1 MIFIEEREVD
11 INRFPD
17 GTLLLKEDIVLN
29 YSGLD
34 EITLTWLYDDNEE
47 LVSLI
52 FLVKHIRDSGIK
64 DINLKLPYIPN
75 ARQDRVKTDE
85 DVFTLKYFAD
95 VINWLEFK
103 SVEVLDPHSSVSEA
117 LINNIKVLSPEKY
130 ILKAINS
137 IEEEFTINQSTNGD
151 LASNQSGKS
160 QNLLLFYPDEG
171 AMKRYSGMIDRP
183 FCFGIKNRDWQT
195 GKIKD
200 LMVSGEID
208 LIKDA
213 SVLIVD
219 DISSRGGTFYH
230 SALKLK
236 ELGAKELYL
245 YVTHAEN
252 TILEGNVLKGDL
264 FKKVYTTDSI
274 FRKSHEKME
283 IFKLE

>member
-34 EITLTWLYDDNEE
+34 EITLTWLYDSNEE

-130 ILKAINS
+130 ILKAISS
-137 IEEEFTINQSTNGD
+137 IEDEFTINQSTNGD
-151 LASNQSGKS
+151 LASNQSDKS

-195 GKIKD
+195 GKIMD
-200 LMVSGEID
+200 LM
-208 LIKDA
+208 K
-213 SVLIVD
+213 
-219 DISSRGGTFYH
+219 
-230 SALKLK
+230 
-236 ELGAKELYL
+236 
-245 YVTHAEN
+245 
-252 TILEGNVLKGDL
+252 ILQK
-264 FKKVYTTDSI
+264 
-274 FRKSHEKME
+274 
-283 IFKLE
+283 

>member
-34 EITLTWLYDDNEE
+34 EITLTWLYDSNEE

-151 LASNQSGKS
+151 LASNQSDKS

-208 LIKDA
+208 SIKDA

-236 ELGAKELYL
+236 ELGAKELY
-245 YVTHAEN
+245 
-252 TILEGNVLKGDL
+252 
-264 FKKVYTTDSI
+264 
-274 FRKSHEKME
+274 
-283 IFKLE
+283 

>member
-64 DINLKLPYIPN
+64 DINLKLPYIQN
-75 ARQDRVKTDE
+75 ARQDRVKTNE

-130 ILKAINS
+130 ILKAISS

-151 LASNQSGKS
+151 LSSNQSDKS

-264 FKKVYTTDSI
+264 FKKVYTTESI

>member
-34 EITLTWLYDDNEE
+34 EITPTWLYDDNEE

-117 LINNIKVLSPEKY
+117 LINNIKVLSPEK
-130 ILKAINS
+130 
-137 IEEEFTINQSTNGD
+137 
-151 LASNQSGKS
+151 
-160 QNLLLFYPDEG
+160 
-171 AMKRYSGMIDRP
+171 
-183 FCFGIKNRDWQT
+183 
-195 GKIKD
+195 
-200 LMVSGEID
+200 
-208 LIKDA
+208 
-213 SVLIVD
+213 
-219 DISSRGGTFYH
+219 
-230 SALKLK
+230 
-236 ELGAKELYL
+236 
-245 YVTHAEN
+245 
-252 TILEGNVLKGDL
+252 
-264 FKKVYTTDSI
+264 
-274 FRKSHEKME
+274 
-283 IFKLE
+283 

>member
-34 EITLTWLYDDNEE
+34 EITLTWLYDSNEE

-52 FLVKHIRDSGIK
+52 FLVKHIRDSGIR

-130 ILKAINS
+130 ILKAISS

-151 LASNQSGKS
+151 LASNQSDKS

-236 ELGAKELYL
+236 ELGAKELYF
-245 YVTHAEN
+245 YVTHA
-252 TILEGNVLKGDL
+252 
-264 FKKVYTTDSI
+264 
-274 FRKSHEKME
+274 
-283 IFKLE
+283 

>member
-103 SVEVLDPHSSVSEA
+103 SVEVLSISPVLSLTAPHHSPVHQSRCSMNTLSFCSNIPSTKNTSHTPQPVFAFQSFSLISKPCKDILPDEA
-117 LINNIKVLSPEKY
+117 LTFY
-130 ILKAINS
+130 Y
-137 IEEEFTINQSTNGD
+137 
-151 LASNQSGKS
+151 SNV
-160 QNLLLFYPDEG
+160 
-171 AMKRYSGMIDRP
+171 M
-183 FCFGIKNRDWQT
+183 
-195 GKIKD
+195 
-200 LMVSGEID
+200 
-208 LIKDA
+208 
-213 SVLIVD
+213 
-219 DISSRGGTFYH
+219 ISSSEPPSHLARNSLVTLHLLAHDPGKMVRG
-230 SALKLK
+230 L
-236 ELGAKELYL
+236 
-245 YVTHAEN
+245 
-252 TILEGNVLKGDL
+252 I
-264 FKKVYTTDSI
+264 
-274 FRKSHEKME
+274 
-283 IFKLE
+283 

>member
-34 EITLTWLYDDNEE
+34 EITLTWLYDSNEE

-130 ILKAINS
+130 ILKAISS

-151 LASNQSGKS
+151 LSSNQSDKS
-160 QNLLLFYPDEG
+160 QNL
-171 AMKRYSGMIDRP
+171 YSFI
-183 FCFGIKNRDWQT
+183 I
-195 GKIKD
+195 
-200 LMVSGEID
+200 
-208 LIKDA
+208 LI
-213 SVLIVD
+213 
-219 DISSRGGTFYH
+219 
-230 SALKLK
+230 
-236 ELGAKELYL
+236 
-245 YVTHAEN
+245 
-252 TILEGNVLKGDL
+252 
-264 FKKVYTTDSI
+264 
-274 FRKSHEKME
+274 
-283 IFKLE
+283 

>member
-103 SVEVLDPHSSVSEA
+103 SVEVLDPHSSVSE
-117 LINNIKVLSPEKY
+117 LINQLMGICL
-130 ILKAINS
+130 L
-137 IEEEFTINQSTNGD
+137 INQTS
-151 LASNQSGKS
+151 LKI
-160 QNLLLFYPDEG
+160 FYCSIL
-171 AMKRYSGMIDRP
+171 MKE
-183 FCFGIKNRDWQT
+183 Q
-195 GKIKD
+195 
-200 LMVSGEID
+200 
-208 LIKDA
+208 
-213 SVLIVD
+213 
-219 DISSRGGTFYH
+219 
-230 SALKLK
+230 
-236 ELGAKELYL
+236 
-245 YVTHAEN
+245 
-252 TILEGNVLKGDL
+252 
-264 FKKVYTTDSI
+264 
-274 FRKSHEKME
+274 
-283 IFKLE
+283 

>member
-1 MIFIEEREVD
+1 M
-11 INRFPD
+11 
-17 GTLLLKEDIVLN
+17 T
-29 YSGLD
+29 
-34 EITLTWLYDDNEE
+34 
-47 LVSLI
+47 
-52 FLVKHIRDSGIK
+52 
-64 DINLKLPYIPN
+64 
-75 ARQDRVKTDE
+75 
-85 DVFTLKYFAD
+85 
-95 VINWLEFK
+95 
-103 SVEVLDPHSSVSEA
+103 
-117 LINNIKVLSPEKY
+117 EKY
-130 ILKAINS
+130 ILKAISS

-151 LASNQSGKS
+151 LSSNQSDKS

-208 LIKDA
+208 SIKDA

-252 TILEGNVLKGDL
+252 TILEGNILKGDL
-264 FKKVYTTDSI
+264 FKKVYTTESI